1 MVSNVVWSPTYDL
14 RATTE
19 DGKPLST
26 VSFHYRASIM
36 QNTGEDWRDTAIS
49 VSTASPGSWT
59 NIPSLRSMK
68 IAPTIPSGANS
79 TSHIPFGQAQNTN
92 TNTTNAFGFGNNTSG
107 QMQQQQ
113 QSKSGFGAFGSATQ
127 AVPTSMLFGGGAQ
140 AAPSTGLFGSAQPAA
155 SAPSAFGAFGQSG
168 STFNPPTDTS
178 DGWTTV
184 EPVEKP
190 DPNAGASEK
199 ESAWAETKAVVTEG
213 AFASAFRIEGNCT
226 IPSEPTAHKVAIA
239 ILSFE
244 AKVNYIAV
252 PRSAPVAFLQVR
264 VFFKMLCS

>member
-1 MVSNVVWSPTYDL
+1 MYIVVSNVVWSPTYDL

-68 IAPTIPSGANS
+68 IAPTIPFGAKS
-79 TSHIPFGQAQNTN
+79 TGHNNFVQTQNTN
-92 TNTTNAFGFGNNTSG
+92 NNTTGAFGFGNNTIG
-107 QMQQQQ
+107 QMPHMQQAQMQQMQQQQ
-113 QSKSGFGAFGSATQ
+113 QSKSGPSALGSATQ
-127 AVPTSMLFGGGAQ
+127 AAH
-140 AAPSTGLFGSAQPAA
+140 A
-155 SAPSAFGAFGQSG
+155 SAPTAFGAFRQPGF
-168 STFNPPTDTS
+168 TFNPQTDTS
-178 DGWTTV
+178 DGWTAV
-184 EPVEKP
+184 EPAENP
-190 DPNAGASEK
+190 DPNAAASAK

-213 AFASAFRIEGNCT
+213 AVASAFRIEGNCT

-264 VFFKMLCS
+264 VFVGIPCS